1 MWKVRVV
8 EKLRTGGPGE
18 DGLSEGDLDVGHMKL
33 GENLFAANGGGHGV
47 IARERSWH
55 DANPER
61 EWTRS
66 VSDFGETDRV
76 NRRPLYVDAI
86 KIRYS

>member
-33 GENLFAANGGGHGV
+33 GEQPTAA
-47 IARERSWH
+47 AMASSREREAGMTPIQSESGPGLFPTSAKRTGSIDVH
-55 DANPER
+55 FMLMLSR
-61 EWTRS
+61 
-66 VSDFGETDRV
+66 
-76 NRRPLYVDAI
+76 
-86 KIRYS
+86 